1 MRVVRHAFRQLLLLA
16 IVTVSLSSLARAEVS
31 FGEGPRWACW
41 YSSVGL
47 SVQCL
52 LSRTPQADHQM
63 RAAQVAATAD
73 RRLPAL
79 VRTIWGSP
87 EKLAGDHISIPLM
100 SEPFEMEFVQQLA
113 RSVMC
118 GGRLDC
124 SVHFDANLDGMAPV
138 RAAALEAGASEEEVM
153 AEVRL
158 QGLVLAKAEPPVAPR
173 PVKRPRSAVISG

>member
-1 MRVVRHAFRQLLLLA
+1 MRVLRHALRQLFVLA
-16 IVTVSLSSLARAEVS
+16 AITVSFCSLARAESV
-31 FGEGPRWACW
+31 FGDGPRWACW
-41 YSSVGL
+41 YSPVAM

-52 LSRTPQADHQM
+52 LSRTPQADHEM

-73 RRLPAL
+73 RRLSTL

-100 SEPFEMEFVQQLA
+100 SQPFEMEFVQQLA

-118 GGRLDC
+118 GGRPDC
-124 SVHFDANLDGMAPV
+124 SVHFDANIDGMAPV
-138 RAAALEAGASEEEVM
+138 RAAALEAGASEDEVM
-153 AEVRL
+153 AEVRA
-158 QGLVLAKAEPPVAPR
+158 QGLLLAKAEPLVAPR